1 MSPLSFFI
9 YLVIAVIITSIP
21 ILGRYVSMVAT
32 LIHEIGHGLAAILC
46 GGRLKQIHLYAN
58 TEGVALT
65 THTDWFSKFIT
76 SLAGYF
82 FTSIFGLF
90 SIWIISIGA
99 TKVLI
104 IIYLCFLVFTLLLW
118 IRNFYGF
125 IWIISFS
132 SLFLIFLIYADKF
145 YIEHVLQFITCIILS
160 ESIKSAF
167 IIMYL
172 SFKQPQEAG
181 DATILKEITKL
192 IPAFIWGLLFFVQ
205 SLYFG
210 WQAILIILKQVQ

>member
-32 LIHEIGHGLAAILC
+32 LIHEFGHGLAAILC

-65 THTDWFSKFIT
+65 THTDWFSKFLT
-76 SLAGYF
+76 SLAGYI
-82 FTSIFGLF
+82 FTSVFGLL

-99 TKVLI
+99 TKLLI
-104 IIYLCFLVFTLLLW
+104 FIYLCVLVLTLLLW

-125 IWIISFS
+125 IWIISFAG
-132 SLFLIFLIYADKF
+132 LFLLLLIYANDF
-145 YIEHVLQFITCIILS
+145 YIEHILLLLTCIIYI

-181 DATILKEITKL
+181 DTTSLKEITKL
-192 IPAFIWGLLFFVQ
+192 IPTCIWGILFFVQ

-210 WQAILIILKQVQ
+210 WQGIQLII

>member
-9 YLVIAVIITSIP
+9 YLVIAIIITSIP

-76 SLAGYF
+76 SLAGYI
-82 FTSIFGLF
+82 FTSVFGLF

-99 TKVLI
+99 TKLLI
-104 IIYLCFLVFTLLLW
+104 LIYLCFLVLTLLLW

-125 IWIISFS
+125 IWIVSFS
-132 SLFLIFLIYADKF
+132 GLFLLLLIYADKF
-145 YIEHVLQFITCIILS
+145 YIEHVLQLITCIILT
-160 ESIKSAF
+160 ESLKSAF

-181 DATILKEITKL
+181 DATSLKQITKL
-192 IPAFIWGLLFFVQ
+192 IPSFIWGLLFFVQ

-210 WQAILIILKQVQ
+210 WQAILIILRQVQ

>member
-1 MSPLSFFI
+1 MSPLSFFV
-9 YLVIAVIITSIP
+9 YLLIAILLTSIP
-21 ILGRYVSMVAT
+21 ILGKYVTIIAT

-58 TEGVALT
+58 TEGIALT
-65 THTDWFSKFIT
+65 THPDWFSRFIT
-76 SLAGYF
+76 TLAGYI
-82 FTSIFGLF
+82 FTSVFGLL
-90 SIWIISIGA
+90 SIWIISIEA
-99 TKVLI
+99 TKLLI
-104 IIYLCFLVFTLLLW
+104 FIYLFFLILTLFLW

-125 IWIISFS
+125 IWLITFGGLL
-132 SLFLIFLIYADKF
+132 LFLLIYANDF
-145 YIEHVLQFITCIILS
+145 YIEHILHLITCIIYT

-181 DATILKEITKL
+181 DTTSLREITRL
-192 IPAFIWGLLFFVQ
+192 IPTYIWGIFFFVQ

-210 WQAILIILKQVQ
+210 WQGIQLIF